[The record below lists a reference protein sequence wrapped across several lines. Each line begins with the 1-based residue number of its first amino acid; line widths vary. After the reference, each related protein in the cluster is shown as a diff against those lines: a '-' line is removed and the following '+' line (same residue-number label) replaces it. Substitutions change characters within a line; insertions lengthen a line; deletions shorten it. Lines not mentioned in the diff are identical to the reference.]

1 MTGESVLSRC
11 HVLHWIK
18 LRNGS
23 CNDDIR
29 IYPCPNVIIY
39 FAVAPL
45 KIFNFEALYNHQ
57 YNIWF
62 LALITTMEL

>member
-1 MTGESVLSRC
+1 MTSGFTPVLMS
-11 HVLHWIK
+11 L
-18 LRNGS
+18 
-23 CNDDIR
+23 
-29 IYPCPNVIIY
+29 Y
-39 FAVAPL
+39 FAVALL

>member
-1 MTGESVLSRC
+1 MCYIGSNFETVSVVMMTSGFTPVLMS
-11 HVLHWIK
+11 L
-18 LRNGS
+18 
-23 CNDDIR
+23 
-29 IYPCPNVIIY
+29 Y
-39 FAVAPL
+39 FAVALL